1 MFVPTQVGQ
10 RVLAKDHSRKFF
22 EAFISAVHTDGTYN
36 VYFPEDPQKPG
47 INVKPNTI
55 KIPFLT
61 PRQVDY
67 GNWKCYVGKTFY
79 DKGTEPDS
87 DDDEDVEPFEAGEFI
102 VKAVTTGNNYI
113 CERVGSSED

>member
-1 MFVPTQVGQ
+1 M
-10 RVLAKDHSRKFF
+10 
-22 EAFISAVHTDGTYN
+22 
-36 VYFPEDPQKPG
+36 
-47 INVKPNTI
+47 KPNTI
-55 KIPFLT
+55 KLPFLT

-113 CERVGSSED
+113 CERVGSSEDQDVFDIGYVIQQIRIYEEK